1 MAERVM
7 DLASSLEFEYI
18 GHRVVH
24 GGELFRDVTEMTRE
38 NLSKLRQISSND
50 CKVATHTA
58 ELLVSA
64 LAPLHNPVQAEVI
77 QTSIARLP
85 PYMLPLKGRINIS
98 VEIS

>member
-50 CKVATHTA
+50 
-58 ELLVSA
+58 
-64 LAPLHNPVQAEVI
+64 
-77 QTSIARLP
+77 
-85 PYMLPLKGRINIS
+85 
-98 VEIS
+98 

>member
-50 CKVATHTA
+50 CKVATRHTYCRA
-58 ELLVSA
+58 PCFSPRPSA
-64 LAPLHNPVQAEVI
+64 QSSTGRSYPDFHCEVATI
-77 QTSIARLP
+77 HVTIIGKNQYFR
-85 PYMLPLKGRINIS
+85 
-98 VEIS
+98 